1 MGRREGHVHFI
12 ALSFVVQVPA
22 EEGEKVI
29 HLGFEE
35 LFAVRYQRFF
45 FHSALAVAVGC
56 FTRFCFSSL
65 TDSASLVSSLRI

>member
-1 MGRREGHVHFI
+1 MGRGEGYVHFI

-22 EEGEKVI
+22 KEGEKVI

-35 LFAVRYQRFF
+35 LFAVRYHRFL
-45 FHSALAVAVGC
+45 HSSLAVAVGC